1 MAHALSMDPAPPA
14 RRLPAAKWR
23 TQAAIVFGLELAHL
37 AFESVR
43 TDHVLLFAGPLDWV
57 TYKGDELI
65 RMSFNI
71 ATATMALQFI
81 DRFGALRPHRTPA
94 AVLLMAAAALAGA
107 TLGVCLPPSEP
118 HAVRFGAS
126 ASTAVWFWY
135 TLWTYT
141 LVNVLALVA
150 IDGLRRRQQ
159 AVNHLAI
166 AQERGQ
172 IVRQQLA
179 SARLLAIQARVD
191 PQFLFDML
199 AAVKGFYEH
208 DAARA
213 ERLLDE
219 LSAFLRAAL
228 PRLRS
233 ARSTLEIECG
243 LVQRYVQLLRGAGSA
258 SIDLEIDLPADL
270 AAAVFPAGVLLP
282 LLSVSVQARR
292 CIALS
297 ATATHAALC
306 VRVIDTA
313 APADA
318 TLQRL
323 QRSLSALHGERGK
336 LRLLPQG
343 SGARIELEV
352 PLEPA

>member
-1 MAHALSMDPAPPA
+1 MAHALSMDPAHPA
-14 RRLPAAKWR
+14 RRVPASEWR

-37 AFESVR
+37 TFESVR
-43 TDHVLLFAGPLDWV
+43 TDHALLFAGLLDWAA
-57 TYKGDELI
+57 YKSDEVI

-71 ATATMALQFI
+71 AAATLALQWI
-81 DRFGALRPHRTPA
+81 DRFGTTRPHRTLA
-94 AVLLMAAAALAGA
+94 AVLSMAAAALAGA
-107 TLGVCLPPSEP
+107 AMGVWLPPYEP
-118 HAVRFGAS
+118 DAVRVGAS

-135 TLWTYT
+135 TLWTYS

-150 IDGLRRRQQ
+150 IDGLRRRQH
-159 AVNHLAI
+159 AVNHLTI

-179 SARLLAIQARVD
+179 SAQLLAIQARVD

-243 LVQRYVQLLRGAGSA
+243 LVQRYVQLLRGAGAA
-258 SIDLEIDLPADL
+258 SIDLKVELRPDL
-270 AAAVFPAGVLLP
+270 AMAVFPAGVLLP
-282 LLSVSVQARR
+282 LFTGSADTHR

-297 ATATHAALC
+297 AAAMHADLC
-306 VRVIDTA
+306 VRVVDTA

-336 LRLLPQG
+336 LRLLPEG

-352 PLEPA
+352 PLELC